1 MKKSV
6 QFLCLLLWGKVA
18 ESRMRGYSKFPKF
31 LIFSVQIIL
40 SPNIFDGPP
49 LTHWAR
55 VFSELISFANLIFLH
70 LLLDLASQLKFAPGA
85 TLETHHHGN

>member
-31 LIFSVQIIL
+31 LIFSVQINP
-40 SPNIFDGPP
+40 SPTTNVVPP
-49 LTHWAR
+49 LSKWAR
-55 VFSELISFANLIFLH
+55 VFSDKKIH
-70 LLLDLASQLKFAPGA
+70 LKKLVCQNYDMNYLKFI
-85 TLETHHHGN
+85 

>member
-18 ESRMRGYSKFPKF
+18 ESRMRGYSNISQVPH
-31 LIFSVQIIL
+31 IFSSDHTLTQHL
-40 SPNIFDGPP
+40 RWSP

-55 VFSELISFANLIFLH
+55 VFSELISFVNLIFLH

-85 TLETHHHGN
+85 TPETHHHGN